1 MTVSIERIRELRNR
15 YSTGNSLMSHAPQEV
30 WRTSKDLVS
39 IMNELLEYREAEE
52 QSECERTEDIYDQP
66 VQRIPLEGTV
76 S

>member
-52 QSECERTEDIYDQP
+52 QSE
-66 VQRIPLEGTV
+66 
-76 S
+76 